1 MSTSRQRFVSVFGAQ
16 PAGAERVDVLKNGV
30 EIFPAML
37 EAIRSAASTIEF
49 LTFVY
54 WTGNIA
60 QEFASAL
67 ADQARRGVE
76 VRVLV
81 DSFGGRQMDPALWSE
96 LKEAGCFCEWFRPLD
111 LRHPWAAGHRT
122 HRKLLIC
129 DGNVGFTG
137 GVGIAEEWC
146 GDARSPDEWRDTHVR
161 FTGSVVTPLR
171 AAFWENWLE
180 ATGDNPYGLPPS
192 GTRTDAGDGSPAVV
206 VTATSGASTNEIH
219 AHFRLLIGSSERNI
233 NLTTGYFVP
242 DEDLVGDL
250 IAAARRDVRVRLL
263 LPGPHTDK
271 QFVRLAARSTMK
283 RLADSGV
290 EVFTYQP
297 TMLHAK
303 VLTVDG
309 EVASIGSANLN
320 HRSTNHDDEA
330 NVVLWDRSVVR
341 TLDDHFDHDWDS
353 SIPLAADELT
363 DPRAVDDLFER
374 ILRPLRYFM

>member
-1 MSTSRQRFVSVFGAQ
+1 MSTSQQRFLSVFGTQ
-16 PAGAERVDVLKNGV
+16 PATADGVDVLRNGV

-37 EAIRSAASTIEF
+37 EAIRSATSTIEF

-54 WTGNIA
+54 WTGDIA
-60 QEFASAL
+60 QEFATAL
-67 ADQARRGVE
+67 ADQARRGVV

-81 DSFGGRQMDPALWSE
+81 DSFGGRQMDPALWSRLE
-96 LKEAGCFCEWFRPLD
+96 EAGCFCEWFRPFD
-111 LRHPWAAGHRT
+111 FRHPWASCHRT

-129 DGNVGFTG
+129 DGTVGFTG
-137 GVGIAEEWC
+137 GVGIAQEWC
-146 GDARSPDEWRDTHVR
+146 GDARSPDEWRDTHFR
-161 FTGSVVTPLR
+161 LTGSVVTPLR

-180 ATGDNPYGLPPS
+180 ATGDNPYGLPVGTVAEGS
-192 GTRTDAGDGSPAVV
+192 GGSPAAV
-206 VTATSGASTNEIH
+206 VTATSGASTNDIH
-219 AHFRLLIGSSERNI
+219 AHFRMLIGSSERQI

-242 DEDLVGDL
+242 DDDLVGDL
-250 IAAARRDVRVRLL
+250 IGAARRNVHVRLL

-271 QFVRLAARSTMK
+271 HFVRLAARSTMK
-283 RLADSGV
+283 RLADAGV

-303 VLTVDG
+303 VLTVDA

-341 TLDDHFDHDWDS
+341 TLDEHFDHDWDS

-363 DPRAVDDLFER
+363 DPRVADDLFER
-374 ILRPLRYFM
+374 VLRPLRYFM